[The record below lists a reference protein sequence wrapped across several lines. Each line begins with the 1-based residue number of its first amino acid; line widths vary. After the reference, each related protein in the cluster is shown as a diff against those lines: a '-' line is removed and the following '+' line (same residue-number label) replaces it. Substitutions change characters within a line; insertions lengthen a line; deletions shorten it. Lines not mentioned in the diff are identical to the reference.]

1 MHLVFAKIQF
11 LPCLQFCVKG
21 MQICPTQEI
30 NILFDQNTTA
40 ELKLLSRLSLL
51 ICERSSVLAEFIL
64 GTKYSSETGNSS
76 A

>member
-1 MHLVFAKIQF
+1 
-11 LPCLQFCVKG
+11 

-30 NILFDQNTTA
+30 NILFGQSATA

-64 GTKYSSETGNSS
+64 GTNYSSETGNSS